1 MGGMC
6 NRSTHVIIV
15 NFFNDCN
22 HFFFGINRLPSSH
35 DLLVSVQVIVAVA
48 SVVVLSVLVVSIIIS
63 ILLVLSLCFLILL
76 FLFLLFIH
84 LLSHSLLQLLLFL
97 MKNLLSFVSS
107 IDNFLPCCSLS

>member
-35 DLLVSVQVIVAVA
+35 DLLVSVLVIVAVA
-48 SVVVLSVLVVSIIIS
+48 SVVVLSVIIS

-97 MKNLLSFVSS
+97 MKNLFSFVSS